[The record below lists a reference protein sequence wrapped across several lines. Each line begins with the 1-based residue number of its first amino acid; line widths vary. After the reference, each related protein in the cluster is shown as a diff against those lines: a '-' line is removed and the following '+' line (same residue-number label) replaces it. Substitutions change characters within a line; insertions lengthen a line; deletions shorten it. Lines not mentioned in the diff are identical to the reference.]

1 MAVLYVASGWYKFQ
15 SFFNCHR
22 TKEYTRHG
30 QYHYSTH
37 ACGPETWTISRK
49 RGPYV
54 EAMLG
59 TLDIIHAIY
68 SRFTK
73 TEFMAANHCNP
84 KHDKVW
90 RRMERGRLPETYPGD
105 PSSNHGWASVRQV
118 SSRQLWSLLG
128 FCVDPSSAPNDFMQ
142 GRLYPVVAKE
152 YQIPGRQNDRFIH
165 LKVVNEQSPWSRKF
179 VTWSDYSVG
188 EPKIVKQEKVT

>member
-30 QYHYSTH
+30 QFHYSTH
-37 ACGPETWTISRK
+37 ACGPETWTVSRK

-84 KHDKVW
+84 KHGKVW
-90 RRMERGRLPETYPGD
+90 RRIERGRLPETRPGN
-105 PSSNHGWASVRQV
+105 PSSNHGWSTVRPV

-128 FCVDPSSAPNDFMQ
+128 FCVDPLSAPNDFMQ
-142 GRLYPVVAKE
+142 SYIL
-152 YQIPGRQNDRFIH
+152 
-165 LKVVNEQSPWSRKF
+165 
-179 VTWSDYSVG
+179 
-188 EPKIVKQEKVT
+188 